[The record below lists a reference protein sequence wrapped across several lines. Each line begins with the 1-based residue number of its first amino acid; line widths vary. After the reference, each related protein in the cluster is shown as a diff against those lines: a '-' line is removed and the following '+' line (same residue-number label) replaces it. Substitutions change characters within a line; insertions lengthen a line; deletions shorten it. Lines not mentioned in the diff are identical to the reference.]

1 LKRLLY
7 IVPALAFAVLAVA
20 LFYGLVRPHAP
31 NELPSVLVN
40 KPVPAVTLPG
50 LDQMAP
56 GLAPADFAQGR
67 VTVLNVWASWC
78 APCRVEAPLLDR
90 LAEDK
95 SIALF
100 GLVYKDK
107 PANARAF
114 LAEMG
119 NPFSRIGLDASGDAG
134 IEWGIYGVPETFV
147 IDGQGIVR
155 ARIVGALTD
164 DGKFT
169 GDLLPAIADAKR
181 LTRENTPAP

>member
-1 LKRLLY
+1 
-7 IVPALAFAVLAVA
+7 
-20 LFYGLVRPHAP
+20 
-31 NELPSVLVN
+31 
-40 KPVPAVTLPG
+40 
-50 LDQMAP
+50 MAP

-90 LAEDK
+90 LAGDK

-107 PANARAF
+107 PANARGF

-119 NPFSRIGLDASGDAG
+119 NPFSRIGLDASGNAG

-181 LTRENTPAP
+181 LTRENARVR